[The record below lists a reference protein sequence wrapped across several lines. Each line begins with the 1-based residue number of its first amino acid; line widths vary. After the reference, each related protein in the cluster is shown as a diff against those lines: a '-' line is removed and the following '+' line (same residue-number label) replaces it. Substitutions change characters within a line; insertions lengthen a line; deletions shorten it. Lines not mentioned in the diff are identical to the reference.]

1 MWLGLLWIVILAV
14 AGLVYPRRPRTT
26 AALFVVLG
34 VLSIFLALSQR
45 NANNLGAMAGAFWIA
60 LGIWYLLKFR
70 TADARAKHIGYWT
83 EKA

>member
-14 AGLVYPRRPRTT
+14 AGLLYPRRPRIT

-34 VLSIFLALSQR
+34 VLSIFLALNQR
-45 NANNLGAMAGAFWIA
+45 NANNLGALAGAFWIA